1 MSNSVHC
8 SSFQFKFQTKL
19 NIQAASVSEN
29 FRLAADCSLT
39 KMAKKDY
46 YQTLGVKKDAKADE
60 IKKAYRK
67 LARKH
72 HPDVNPNDKAAEEKF
87 KEIQE
92 AYDVLSDDKKRKV
105 FDRFGYYADNLD
117 PDAPAYSTGA
127 AGGASNFDFSG
138 FNFEPGG
145 SGGSSSSSFRDIF
158 SDLFGGAN
166 KTAQEPE
173 LPRAMPKKGADIE
186 MPLALSFEESV
197 TGLTTNITVNRSEQ
211 CSRCQGAGD
220 TGGVVVTCPTCKGT
234 GQVQRQGGRLQF
246 AQTCPDCAGTGRR
259 REPCSQCNGKGITPK
274 TEQVK
279 VRIPAGV
286 DTGSRVRIPKKGQGG
301 RLGAEPGDLFIIT
314 NVGKHKF
321 FSRKGDNIYVT
332 VPITVPEA
340 ALGAKIE
347 VPTVEGKAQLKIP
360 AGTESGQKFRL
371 RERGFPSLRNPN
383 LRGDQFVEVQISLPR
398 VISEETKE
406 ILREFE
412 KANAENPRR
421 AMGLE

>member
-1 MSNSVHC
+1 
-8 SSFQFKFQTKL
+8 
-19 NIQAASVSEN
+19 
-29 FRLAADCSLT
+29 
-39 KMAKKDY
+39 MAKKDY
-46 YQTLGVKKDAKADE
+46 YQILGVKKDAKADE
-60 IKKAYRK
+60 IKKSYRK
-67 LARKH
+67 LARKF
-72 HPDVNPNDKAAEEKF
+72 HPDVNPNDKTAEEKF

-117 PDAPAYSTGA
+117 VNSPYGASYGAASTGGA
-127 AGGASNFDFSG
+127 GAGGFDFSG
-138 FNFEPGG
+138 FDFEPGG
-145 SGGSSSSSFRDIF
+145 SGGGSSSFRDIF
-158 SDLFGGAN
+158 SDLFSGGGRTSAPR
-166 KTAQEPE
+166 EPE
-173 LPRAMPKKGADIE
+173 PPRAMPKKGADIE
-186 MPLALSFEESV
+186 MPLGLSFEESF

-220 TGGVVVTCPTCKGT
+220 TGGAIVTCPTCKGT
-234 GQVQRQGGRLQF
+234 GQVQRSGGRLQF
-246 AQTCPDCAGTGRR
+246 AQPCPDCGGTGRR
-259 REPCSQCNGKGITPK
+259 REPCPVCHGKGTTPK

-314 NVGKHKF
+314 NVGKHKYF
-321 FSRKGDNIYVT
+321 TRKGDNIFVT

-371 RERGFPSLRNPN
+371 RERGFPSLRNPS
-383 LRGDQFVEVQISLPR
+383 LRGDQFIEVQIYLPR

-406 ILREFE
+406 ILRNFE
-412 KANAENPRR
+412 KANAENPRK

>member
-1 MSNSVHC
+1 MV
-8 SSFQFKFQTKL
+8 
-19 NIQAASVSEN
+19 
-29 FRLAADCSLT
+29 
-39 KMAKKDY
+39 KKDY
-46 YQTLGVKKDAKADE
+46 YQILGVKKDAKADE
-60 IKKAYRK
+60 IKKSYRK
-67 LARKH
+67 LARKF

-92 AYDVLSDDKKRKV
+92 AYDVLSDEKKRKV

-117 PDAPAYSTGA
+117 VNSSYGTSA
-127 AGGASNFDFSG
+127 AGGGAGGFDFSG

-145 SGGSSSSSFRDIF
+145 SGGSSSSFRDIF
-158 SDLFGGAN
+158 SDLFSGGGSAN
-166 KTAQEPE
+166 KTVREPE
-173 LPRAMPKKGADIE
+173 PPRAMPKKGVDIE

-197 TGLTTNITVNRSEQ
+197 TGLMTNITVNRSEQ

-220 TGGVVVTCPTCKGT
+220 TGGAIVTCPTCKGA
-234 GQVQRQGGRLQF
+234 GQVQRQGGRLNF
-246 AQTCPDCAGTGRR
+246 AQTCPDCVGTGRR
-259 REPCSQCNGKGITPK
+259 REPCSVCHGKGVTPK
-274 TEQVK
+274 SEQVK

-321 FSRKGDNIYVT
+321 FTRKGDNIYVV

-406 ILREFE
+406 ILRQFE
-412 KANAENPRR
+412 KANAESPRR